1 MVYYSLLS
9 GTTDGSIYIHD
20 ILTPV
25 GVADYKCPLITSVR
39 GRYVYKVGV
48 TSIIWFL
55 LVLDPRHTV
64 MEYQWSSGIL
74 MILEYLRVLQLIRR

>member
-1 MVYYSLLS
+1 MVNYSLLS

-25 GVADYKCPLITSVR
+25 GVADYKCPLITSIR
-39 GRYVYKVGV
+39 GRYDYKETV
-48 TSIIWFL
+48 TSVIWFL

-64 MEYQWSSGIL
+64 MGYQWSNGIL
-74 MILEYLRVLQLIRR
+74 MILEYL